1 MREVD
6 GWFVDCTARHPH
18 QITCHSGCSSC
29 CRGLFDITLLDAFY
43 LKLGFSRLD
52 ESRKYSIACTARER
66 LKALSQQFP
75 LFVAPWILNQISETE
90 WDAIM
95 PEEDEAPCPLL
106 SESGE
111 CLVYEYRP
119 MTCRLNGIPLIDV
132 SGEEL
137 FDEWCT
143 LNFISENPLKYE
155 DLRFEFTD
163 LFAQELLLF
172 QELIRILTGK
182 TISEV
187 DTIIPAAILLE
198 LEMVLPVVK
207 RMVVQAANVESE

>member
-1 MREVD
+1 
-6 GWFVDCTARHPH
+6 
-18 QITCHSGCSSC
+18 
-29 CRGLFDITLLDAFY
+29 LFDITLLDALY
-43 LKLGFSRLD
+43 LKRGFDRLD
-52 ESRKYSIACTARER
+52 ESLKISIACTADER

-75 LFVAPWILNQISETE
+75 LFVAPWILNQLPESE

-106 SESGE
+106 SETGA

-143 LNFISENPLKYE
+143 LNFVKANPLKCE
-155 DLRFEFTD
+155 DLRFGFTE

-182 TISEV
+182 TINEV
-187 DTIIPAAILLE
+187 DTIIPAAIVC
-198 LEMVLPVVK
+198 EMEKVVPVVEK
-207 RMVVQAANVESE
+207 MVDQVTHSASTQSEVNKPALLSCNERRIFFAVRL